1 MIWYKV
7 PFNITLFA
15 SILPWLAAYLD
26 KKWVTYIPILIA
38 LLFYLFFETVKKNS
52 RFLSFNNTFKNL
64 FIFTS
69 ISVVYQT
76 VSGLGLGSGGLLILI
91 ILFFIFYKFLD
102 NSNFKKLDLVLIDQI
117 KILYMVHVLFIFGE
131 LIFRILGGTDII
143 VSLVGNTTEV
153 MKYKMYNKA
162 AFLRFI
168 GFSDMTGLGGLLLG
182 SQGAGQVALF
192 AVFLFAPFYK
202 LNPLYNNSKSHYM
215 IFVLSIF
222 TFLSSITMT
231 ASILFLMMFLAM
243 LFIIPTSKINSKKYR
258 LGTIFF
264 SIIFLS
270 QLSRLLF
277 FNIKNAYDLFVY
289 YNSFMNSLRYYLNL
303 NILGKLFGLGKNTN
317 KIMTSNIE
325 LPQGVTPADFGVGML
340 LNAVGL
346 VLFGFFSLFVVRLFF
361 HICRKVKD
369 IIIVEE
375 DYINWVWL
383 SVINIFLALGWLLS
397 LIHYTPAVEL
407 GGRELFAF
415 HLSSSVFAFN
425 KLKYTMAERN
435 E

>member
-1 MIWYKV
+1 
-7 PFNITLFA
+7 
-15 SILPWLAAYLD
+15 
-26 KKWVTYIPILIA
+26 
-38 LLFYLFFETVKKNS
+38 
-52 RFLSFNNTFKNL
+52 
-64 FIFTS
+64 
-69 ISVVYQT
+69 
-76 VSGLGLGSGGLLILI
+76 
-91 ILFFIFYKFLD
+91 
-102 NSNFKKLDLVLIDQI
+102 DQI

-340 LNAVGL
+340 LNAV
-346 VLFGFFSLFVVRLFF
+346 
-361 HICRKVKD
+361 
-369 IIIVEE
+369 
-375 DYINWVWL
+375 
-383 SVINIFLALGWLLS
+383 
-397 LIHYTPAVEL
+397 
-407 GGRELFAF
+407 
-415 HLSSSVFAFN
+415 
-425 KLKYTMAERN
+425 
-435 E
+435 